1 MYLYDIV
8 FYYFYS
14 MKHKINV
21 IKCVYKCV
29 DVNFLPLFWT
39 RYFDN
44 SGSKKKERNRNGKLL
59 KLQGYKDLICN
70 KHVNGLVFILRKNL
84 ISCLGNL

>member
-1 MYLYDIV
+1 M
-8 FYYFYS
+8 
-14 MKHKINV
+14 

-29 DVNFLPLFWT
+29 DVNFLSLFWT